1 MKPATQVRE
10 IVSSGEMKKGT
21 FGISIDD
28 AAARKEARCTVGDL
42 FGAAGE
48 LPPNV
53 KVKLQKVVSGQ
64 PPKGLRF
71 P

>member
-1 MKPATQVRE
+1 MKYILRLDIELDNPA
-10 IVSSGEMKKGT
+10 
-21 FGISIDD
+21 DD
-28 AAARKEARCTVGDL
+28 ADARKKARCTVGDL
-42 FGAAGE
+42 FGATGG

-53 KVKLQKVVSGQ
+53 KVKLQKVEPGK